1 MKNQLLF
8 YKITAF
14 VGGLTIMA
22 VEITATRIMGPYFGT
37 SIFIWTNI
45 LGVIMVAL
53 AIGYWGG
60 GKIADKYPRPQTFF
74 LILAI
79 TSLLILT
86 IPFYAPPLLDTISNK
101 IITPS
106 ISLITYSLL
115 ACLLI
120 FFIPFVLLGMI
131 SPYLIRL
138 CNRQVEKTGSVAGS
152 IFALST
158 VGSILGTFLPTLI
171 TVPLL
176 GVERTIVIFGAILC
190 LMAAL
195 GLGRARLFI
204 ILLLVATGGFII
216 GPKLVSHPEVIAA
229 TDSAYSY
236 IEVRRY
242 DNQTML
248 AFSKK
253 FAVQSLQKDNS
264 FLTDGYYWDY
274 FNLLPE
280 IYCDQKCRVA
290 IIGVAGGTIA
300 RQFDH
305 FYSSKKN
312 LAIDGI
318 EIDPAVTEI
327 AAQHFDYDIPSL
339 TTHHQDGRLWLR
351 QNQDRYDIIIL
362 DAYQEVEI
370 PAHLTS
376 REFFQ
381 LAKQRLNPSGVLAVN
396 IGVPNPQANEFQR
409 FLATLQK
416 DWKYVWELNIPGT
429 ANRLVLAS
437 DSQADLPAA
446 LRQAKPDI
454 KLSQYF
460 AYAAINI
467 NRTESTATKLITDD
481 LPLTEMLYD
490 FMLYQG
496 YSPN

>member
-1 MKNQLLF
+1 MKNNLIF

-45 LGVIMVAL
+45 LGVIMSAL

-60 GKIADKYPRPQTFF
+60 GKIADRYPQPKTFF

-79 TSLLILT
+79 TALLILT
-86 IPFYAPPLLDTISNK
+86 IPFYTPPLLDAISDK
-101 IITPS
+101 IATPS
-106 ISLITYSLL
+106 ASLVIYSLL

-120 FFIPFVLLGMI
+120 FFIPFSLMGMI

-138 CNRQVEKTGSVAGS
+138 SNRHVEKTGTVAGS

-158 VGSILGTFLPTLI
+158 VGSIVGTFLPTLV
-171 TVPLL
+171 TVPLM
-176 GVERTIVIFGAILC
+176 GVERTIVVFGAILC
-190 LMAAL
+190 LVAAI
-195 GLGRARLFI
+195 GLGKARLFI
-204 ILLLVATGGFII
+204 LLLIVAVGGFII
-216 GPKLVSHPEVIAA
+216 GPKIVSHPEVIAA
-229 TDSAYSY
+229 TDSPYSY

-242 DNQTML
+242 DNRTIL

-253 FAVQSLQKDNS
+253 FAIQSLQKDEGY
-264 FLTDGYYWDY
+264 LTDGYYWDY
-274 FNLLPE
+274 FNILPE
-280 IYCDQKCRVA
+280 IYCDQECRVA

-300 RQFDH
+300 RQYDH
-305 FYSSKKN
+305 FYAATKD
-312 LAIDGI
+312 LRIDGI
-318 EIDPAVTEI
+318 EIDPAVTTI
-327 AAQHFDYDIPSL
+327 AAQYFDYAIPTL

-351 QNQDRYDIIIL
+351 QNDIKYDIIIL

-381 LAKQRLNPSGVLAVN
+381 LAQTRLKPNGVLAIN
-396 IGVPNPQANEFQR
+396 IGVPNPQASQFQR

-416 DWKYVWELNIPGT
+416 DFDYIWDLDIPAT
-429 ANRLVLAS
+429 ANRIVLAS
-437 DSQADLPAA
+437 NSQPNLADA
-446 LRQAKPDI
+446 LRQARPNPV
-454 KLSQYF
+454 LSQYF
-460 AYAAINI
+460 AYASVNI
-467 NRTESTATKLITDD
+467 KQADSTATKLITDD